1 MKKYECLEFG
11 FIPKQHCYTYFQNIY
26 DARLYSYNKTHVKV
40 YYIPGNEFEID
51 SFVDIYNKS
60 KYITTYYQKKIN
72 AVMIIEKWY
81 KLHFKKRMDSII
93 FLQCALRKAIANP
106 GTKLCQK
113 RLLREFNELLKYN

>member
-1 MKKYECLEFG
+1 MVGYECLEFG
-11 FIPKQHCYTYFQNIY
+11 FVPRQHCYTYFTNIY
-26 DARLYSYNKTHVKV
+26 DARVYAYRKTHTKV

-51 SFVDIYNKS
+51 SFVDINS
-60 KYITTYYQKKIN
+60 SVYITTYYQQKIN
-72 AVMIIEKWY
+72 VVKVIEKYY

-113 RLLREFNELLKYN
+113 RLLREFNGM